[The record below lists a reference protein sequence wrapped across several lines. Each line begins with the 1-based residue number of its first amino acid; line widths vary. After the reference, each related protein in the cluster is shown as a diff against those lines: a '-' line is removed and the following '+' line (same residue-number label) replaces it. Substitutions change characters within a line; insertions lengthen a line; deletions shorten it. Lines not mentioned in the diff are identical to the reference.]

1 MYFKVQAEEKRQ
13 LAEKNKKIVENCMFW
28 IRHIVS
34 LKMLCRLAQDLKV
47 ARDLKIKEFV
57 RHFKM
62 KRI

>member
-1 MYFKVQAEEKRQ
+1 
-13 LAEKNKKIVENCMFW
+13 MFW